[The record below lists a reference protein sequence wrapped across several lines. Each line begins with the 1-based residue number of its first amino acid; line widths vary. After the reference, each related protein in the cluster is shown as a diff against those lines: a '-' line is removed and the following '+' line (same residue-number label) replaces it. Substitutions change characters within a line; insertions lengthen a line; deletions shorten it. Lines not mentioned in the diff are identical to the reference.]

1 MENSWTGTDRRQFDR
16 HPLMLEAKV
25 TIGAESF
32 AVLIF
37 DISAGGA
44 KLQSLDSGKVAEI
57 DQSKTAV
64 LDIPEYGDYQGD
76 IVWIDDDFVG
86 IDFHECHKTMVK
98 LITGQKAVTAA

>member
-16 HPLMLEAKV
+16 HPLMLEAQV

-32 AVLIF
+32 AALIF

-44 KLQSLDSGKVAEI
+44 KVQSLDAGKAAEI

-64 LDIPEYGDYQGD
+64 LDCRISASDT
-76 IVWIDDDFVG
+76 WL
-86 IDFHECHKTMVK
+86 T
-98 LITGQKAVTAA
+98 